1 NRVSEKIIGTEG
13 TANPSGSISS
23 SKNGDWRSSGG
34 GKNAY
39 VQEHTD
45 LIESIRR
52 NEVLNEGETVA
63 MSTLTAI
70 MGRMSA
76 YTGKEVT
83 LEFALQ
89 SQESLL
95 PEKWEFGPLATP
107 PIAVPG
113 KTPLI

>member
-1 NRVSEKIIGTEG
+1 
-13 TANPSGSISS
+13 
-23 SKNGDWRSSGG
+23 
-34 GKNAY
+34 
-39 VQEHTD
+39 
-45 LIESIRR
+45 
-52 NEVLNEGETVA
+52 

-89 SQESLL
+89 SEESLL

-107 PIAVPG
+107 LVAVPG